1 MKREAREAH
10 ERRVES
16 EALERRL
23 RAVLARPP
31 ESRTPPDLALL
42 AQHPARVARH
52 ARNARRRAEA
62 SARAEAR
69 ADPPEVIAERVAD
82 VARLIRSLNG
92 TPFVVHTGAGVST
105 AAGVPDFR
113 GPEGVWTMRAKGV
126 KVRVPSFETRE
137 PTLAHRAIA
146 ALHAA
151 GFVSRVITQNVD
163 GLHQRAGLPDAAV
176 SELHGS
182 VFRETCGVPGG
193 PARAPRSP
201 AGGGKEG
208 EGERNERKKTHSG
221 DSGEGVHAKN
231 AAPALGCGA
240 VFTRAFDVTA
250 GKPHSGRHRHSTGRR
265 CERCGARALR
275 DAIVHFG
282 ERLDDATLAEATEAA
297 VRAPLAIVLGT
308 SLKVPPAST
317 LPGKSGATV
326 ICNLQWTSKDTRAAV
341 VARAECDDFA
351 RRLCDALGVA
361 VPEAGPNRER
371 EEEEAPEEPP
381 RFAPMTKAEKRRK
394 KAAAPVPDPD
404 ARLSAKPNSIVDA
417 E

>member
-201 AGGGKEG
+201 AAGGKEG
-208 EGERNERKKTHSG
+208 EGERNERKKIHSG

-250 GKPHSGRHRHSTGRR
+250 GEAALGAAPALDRSPVRAVRRSGAPRR
-265 CERCGARALR
+265 DRALR
-275 DAIVHFG
+275 
-282 ERLDDATLAEATEAA
+282 
-297 VRAPLAIVLGT
+297 RAPGRRDARRGD
-308 SLKVPPAST
+308 
-317 LPGKSGATV
+317 GGGGSGAAR
-326 ICNLQWTSKDTRAAV
+326 DRPRD
-341 VARAECDDFA
+341 VAQGPA
-351 RRLCDALGVA
+351 RVDA
-361 VPEAGPNRER
+361 
-371 EEEEAPEEPP
+371 P
-381 RFAPMTKAEKRRK
+381 REKRR
-394 KAAAPVPDPD
+394 DGD
-404 ARLSAKPNSIVDA
+404 L
-417 E
+417 